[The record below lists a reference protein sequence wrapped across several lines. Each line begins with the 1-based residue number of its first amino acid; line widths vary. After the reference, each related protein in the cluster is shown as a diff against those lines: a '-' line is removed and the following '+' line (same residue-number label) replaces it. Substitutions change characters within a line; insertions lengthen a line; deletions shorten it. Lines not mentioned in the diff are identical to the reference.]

1 MDLYQIV
8 NNTMHTFL
16 LLSLLVLRN
25 ACPAKAHGYVAQV
38 SIDGEIYM
46 GNVPNAQPS
55 PSIVRQI
62 DDISPV
68 KGASNP
74 YMNCGQAAQLAALV
88 ADANPGSQFQF
99 WWKDGDGTNWP
110 HDIGP
115 IMTYMASCV
124 GTTCDKYNS
133 TNAEWF
139 KIEET
144 GLEPGN
150 MTWYQQN
157 IMDGWPANVTLPS
170 NLEPGQYLIRHEIIA
185 LHLATELGGA
195 EFYPSCTQVNILG
208 NQTGTPTSNEEVTFP
223 GGYSDT
229 DPGIYDP
236 TVFDTPVQYTF
247 PGPPVATLVTSSSST
262 SSSSL
267 SPYTIA
273 TPVSSGAST
282 ATPTATG
289 QATCKIQVQQTLA
302 VKKRHP
308 GTLSRIM
315 AVLIRGTHG

>member
-1 MDLYQIV
+1 MRTVL
-8 NNTMHTFL
+8 F
-16 LLSLLVLRN
+16 LSLLILRN
-25 ACPAKAHGYVAQV
+25 ACLAKAHGYVAQV
-38 SIDGEIYM
+38 SIDGDIYM
-46 GNVPNAQPS
+46 GNVPNAEPT

-62 DDISPV
+62 NDIAPV
-68 KGASNP
+68 KGTSNP

-88 ADANPGSQFQF
+88 ANANPGSQFQF
-99 WWKDGDGTNWP
+99 WWKDGDGTN
-110 HDIGP
+110 
-115 IMTYMASCV
+115 SCV
-124 GTTCDKYNS
+124 GTTCDNFNS

-144 GLEPGN
+144 GLQPGN

-157 IMDGWPANVTLPS
+157 IMDGFPANVTLPS

-185 LHLATELGGA
+185 LHLATELMGA

-208 NQTGTPTSNEEVTFP
+208 NQTGTPTSSEEVTFP

-247 PGPPVATLVTSSSST
+247 PGPPVATLVASSSSSGS

-267 SPYTIA
+267 PAYSTA

-282 ATPTATG
+282 ATPTAAG
-289 QATCKIQVQQTLA
+289 QATCRIQTQQTLA
-302 VKKRHP
+302 IKKRHP

-315 AVLIRGTHG
+315 AVLIKGTHDRG